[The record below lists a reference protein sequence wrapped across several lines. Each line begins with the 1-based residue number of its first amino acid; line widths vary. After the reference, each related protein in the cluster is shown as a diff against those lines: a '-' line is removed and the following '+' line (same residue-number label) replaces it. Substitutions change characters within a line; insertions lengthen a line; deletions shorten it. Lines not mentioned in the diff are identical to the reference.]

1 MVESASELLDYFRVV
16 WKRKI
21 LIIIVVIVCIV
32 VGIGIEIGI
41 GEKNSRYKPEVTY
54 QARALVKI
62 GKKAVLSTPP
72 TDIVP
77 TTGITSSL
85 VYLDSPGELAV
96 TIPVRYGDKVNNQL
110 GYQLEVRQFG
120 ELVSMVEIIMKGP
133 DRGVERV
140 LKEVVD
146 MLIDEHSIMVKDSV
160 FVYRNFM
167 KVMEADAEMLK
178 KDIFVI
184 DKSIKEMKR
193 KEGEYLVSI
202 ETNAAVKSEDRTG
215 GDRSAFL
222 NMLYLKTID
231 RERDLSNSRSAL
243 RKIQQQLSI
252 HRITL
257 GNLEEYKTKLVGEVK
272 SAALKPDE
280 AKSSKQKI
288 MLAGIA
294 SLIMALFIA
303 FFVEYIEE
311 SKLRRK
317 GKLQG

>member
-1 MVESASELLDYFRVV
+1 MEEDSVELFDYFSVI

-21 LIIIVVIVCIV
+21 LIIVVTLVCTVAAVVAIVASVQ
-32 VGIGIEIGI
+32 E
-41 GEKNSRYKPEVTY
+41 PLVTY
-54 QARALVKI
+54 RADAVVKI
-62 GKKAVLSTPP
+62 GKKVKLVPSGSTSPVVEYIENPGVL
-72 TDIVP
+72 
-77 TTGITSSL
+77 
-85 VYLDSPGELAV
+85 AQ
-96 TIPVRYGDKVNNQL
+96 TIPLNCGIIAEKGT
-110 GYQLEVRQFG
+110 GYHLSAERISN
-120 ELVSMVEIIMKGP
+120 LAMIKLNMKGP

-202 ETNAAVKSEDRTG
+202 ESNAAVKSEDRTG

-243 RKIQQQLSI
+243 RNIQQQLSI

-303 FFVEYIEE
+303 FIVEYIEE

>member
-1 MVESASELLDYFRVV
+1 MKEDSVELFDYFSVI

-21 LIIIVVIVCIV
+21 LIIVVTLVCTVAAVVAIVASVQ
-32 VGIGIEIGI
+32 E
-41 GEKNSRYKPEVTY
+41 PLVTY
-54 QARALVKI
+54 RADAVVKI
-62 GKKAVLSTPP
+62 GKKVKLVPSGSTSPVVEYIEDPGVL
-72 TDIVP
+72 
-77 TTGITSSL
+77 
-85 VYLDSPGELAV
+85 AK
-96 TIPVRYGDKVNNQL
+96 TIPLSCDIIAEKGT
-110 GYQLEVRQFG
+110 GYHLSAERISN
-120 ELVSMVEIIMKGP
+120 LAMIKLNMKGP

-146 MLIDEHSIMVKDSV
+146 MLIDEHSIMVKDSG

-167 KVMEADAEMLK
+167 KDMEADAEMLK

-243 RKIQQQLSI
+243 RRIKQQLSI

-280 AKSSKQKI
+280 AKSTKQKI

-303 FFVEYIEE
+303 FIVEYIEE

>member
-1 MVESASELLDYFRVV
+1 MEENAVELIDYFRVI

-21 LIIIVVIVCIV
+21 LIIVVTLVCTVAAVVAIVASVQ
-32 VGIGIEIGI
+32 E
-41 GEKNSRYKPEVTY
+41 PLVTY
-54 QARALVKI
+54 RADAVVKI
-62 GKKAVLSTPP
+62 GKKVKLVPSGGIASSVVEYIENPGVL
-72 TDIVP
+72 
-77 TTGITSSL
+77 
-85 VYLDSPGELAV
+85 AK
-96 TIPVRYGDKVNNQL
+96 TIPLNCGIIAEKGT
-110 GYQLEVRQFG
+110 GYHLSAERISN
-120 ELVSMVEIIMKGP
+120 LAMIKLNMKGP

-280 AKSSKQKI
+280 AKSTKQNI

-303 FFVEYIEE
+303 FIVEYIEE

-317 GKLQG
+317 GK

>member
-1 MVESASELLDYFRVV
+1 MEEDSVELFDYFSVI

-21 LIIIVVIVCIV
+21 LIIVVTLVCTVAAVVAIVASVQ
-32 VGIGIEIGI
+32 E
-41 GEKNSRYKPEVTY
+41 PLVTY
-54 QARALVKI
+54 RADAVVKI
-62 GKKAVLSTPP
+62 GKKVKLVPSGGIASSVVEYIENPGVL
-72 TDIVP
+72 
-77 TTGITSSL
+77 
-85 VYLDSPGELAV
+85 AK
-96 TIPVRYGDKVNNQL
+96 TIPLNCGIIAEKGT
-110 GYQLEVRQFG
+110 GYHLSAERISN
-120 ELVSMVEIIMKGP
+120 LAMIKLNMKGP

-280 AKSSKQKI
+280 AKSTKQKI

-303 FFVEYIEE
+303 FIVEYIEE

>member
-1 MVESASELLDYFRVV
+1 MEEDTIDLIDYCRVV

-21 LIIIVVIVCIV
+21 LIIVVTLVCTVAAAVVAIVASVQ
-32 VGIGIEIGI
+32 E
-41 GEKNSRYKPEVTY
+41 PLVTY
-54 QARALVKI
+54 RADAVVKI
-62 GKKAVLSTPP
+62 GKKVKLVPSGGIASSVVEYIENPGVL
-72 TDIVP
+72 
-77 TTGITSSL
+77 
-85 VYLDSPGELAV
+85 AK
-96 TIPVRYGDKVNNQL
+96 TIPLNCGIIAEKGT
-110 GYQLEVRQFG
+110 GYHLSAERISN
-120 ELVSMVEIIMKGP
+120 LAMIKLNMKGP

-303 FFVEYIEE
+303 FIVEYIEE